1 MVLRVDEILRV
12 INDLHRCA
20 VVHGELDAVLRG
32 NGILQKFLR
41 TVGVDEDGH
50 RAGGRVGNGN
60 FYLGFARA
68 LGQFDLDG
76 GGGVGIAGGLD
87 IHGSLDRLAVLLR
100 VLNGLAADLRLR
112 RRLAF
117 AVLDG
122 GDGHSGRAVG
132 RGGFGGLRTGGHAV
146 FVGLGLRLRFRLR
159 TVLGGDGLG
168 LAFRHRAVLLGLG
181 PGLAFD
187 LRAVLIGHGLR
198 LCFGFRSVRFRLRF
212 RLGLGHGAVLA
223 SGGLDH
229 GTVLLSLG
237 LGGGAVIVLRGLGL
251 YCAAAGGRTAR
262 GRTIGDGQLAV
273 HIRHIIVAV
282 CQGAAVVHNLGHV
295 VDLGQ
300 IRCCGVVLQLD
311 TSGQRILADQTGNRV
326 IPVLFRLAQVGGCFT
341 AHIGALVLDSDG
353 DFRRGNYEGV
363 PLRSIRLIVPDKILR
378 IIQRNGNG
386 VSAGVRLLRIGNRVV
401 VVCSDGVG
409 FLFAVIG
416 EYRRVFLR
424 YVNRLPGDGHRDRC
438 GFGVVVVAVANDLI
452 LHGVGSGICADR
464 NGILPIRTVQA
475 VLHRAAD
482 GCTCGDK
489 RLLLTGIHK
498 VFLCGRRRDL
508 TIGLVYLQINAFR
521 GDVAIAGNST
531 GDLVVSGSQVFDN
544 IADFC
549 CIFDKFTVF
558 EPLIGSCLFFIP
570 QTNRSCERNCIA
582 VVGGRLVCCKG
593 EGFNRSLLNCNA
605 SQLSAV
611 KLIYPCV
618 FFPETVA
625 FG

>member
-1 MVLRVDEILRV
+1 M
-12 INDLHRCA
+12 
-20 VVHGELDAVLRG
+20 
-32 NGILQKFLR
+32 
-41 TVGVDEDGH
+41 DEDCH

-60 FYLGFARA
+60 FHLRFACA
-68 LGQFDLDG
+68 LGQFHLDG
-76 GGGVGIAGGLD
+76 GGGIAVAGSLHL
-87 IHGSLDRLAVLLR
+87 HGSLHRLAVLLGI
-100 VLNGLAADLRLR
+100 LHGLAADLRLR

-132 RGGFGGLRTGGHAV
+132 RGGFGGLLTGGHAV

-168 LAFRHRAVLLGLG
+168 LVFRHRTILLGLG

-187 LRAVLIGHGLR
+187 LRAVLVGLG
-198 LCFGFRSVRFRLRF
+198 LVLGLDLRSVRFRLRF
-212 RLGLGHGAVLA
+212 RLGLGNGAVLA
-223 SGGLDH
+223 GGGLDH

-237 LGGGAVIVLRGLGL
+237 LGGGAVIVLRGFGL
-251 YCAAAGGRTAR
+251 YCAAARGRTAR

-282 CQGAAVVHNLGHV
+282 CQGAAVVHNLGCVADFSHV
-295 VDLGQ
+295 
-300 IRCCGVVLQLD
+300 RRCGVVLQLD
-311 TSGQRILADQTGNRV
+311 TSGQRILANQTGNRV
-326 IPVLFRLAQVGGCFT
+326 ILVLFRLAQVGGCFT
-341 AHIGALVLDSDG
+341 AHIDSLILDSDG

-363 PLRSIRLIVPDKILR
+363 PLRSIRLIVPDEILR
-378 IIQRNGNG
+378 IFQRNGNG
-386 VSAGVRLLRIGNRVV
+386 VSAGVHLLRIGNRVV

-438 GFGVVVVAVANDLI
+438 GCAVIVVAVADGLI
-452 LHGVGSGICADR
+452 PDGVATSVLTGGD
-464 NGILPIRTVQA
+464 VFA
-475 VLHRAAD
+475 VSVVLREAILHRAAD

-489 RLLLTGIHK
+489 RLLLAGIYK
-498 VFLCGRRRDL
+498 FFYCGRRRDL

-521 GDVAIAGNST
+521 GDVAIAGNGT
-531 GDLVVSGSQVFDN
+531 GDLVVSGSQIFDN
-544 IADFC
+544 IAAFC

-570 QTNRSCERNCIA
+570 QISGSCERDCIA

-593 EGFNRSLLNCNA
+593 EGFDRSLLNCNA
-605 SQLSAV
+605 SQFSAV